1 MCKYIIIGG
10 NKIEG
15 QLSIQGAKNAVLP
28 LIAATVLNS
37 NINIIHNIPEISD
50 VKIMIKILESL
61 GCIVKRENKTLIV
74 DSSRLHNYEIPEVYV
89 KEMRSSIVFLGAM
102 LSRFGKVKVS
112 YPGGC
117 EIGSRP
123 IDLHLRALRQMG
135 AVIEEKHG
143 FIVCETVNLKGCE
156 IQLDFPSV
164 GATENI
170 MLAAVRSSGTT
181 VIRNAA
187 REPEVIELGNYINA
201 MGGKISGAGSATIFI
216 QGVEKLHDIEYIIIP
231 DRIVTGT
238 YLIAAAITG
247 GEIILKNVIPE
258 HLQSV
263 ISKLR
268 ETGCIIRDE
277 KNTIELKSPRKLNAI
292 ESIKTMPY
300 PGFPTDMQSQMMA
313 LTTICEGTSL
323 FIENIFESRYKHVNE
338 LIRMGANIIVDG
350 RVALVKGVK
359 KLTGANV
366 TARDLRGGASLIL
379 AGLAA
384 EGETIVEDIHHIGRG
399 YENVRSDI
407 KKVGGNIIKVQK

>member
-1 MCKYIIIGG
+1 MSKYIIVGG

-15 QLSIQGAKNAVLP
+15 ELSIQGAKNAVLP

-37 NINIIHNIPEISD
+37 STNIIHDIPEITD
-50 VKIMIKILESL
+50 VEIMIKILESL
-61 GCIVKRENKTLIV
+61 GCTVKRENKTLIV

-89 KEMRSSIVFLGAM
+89 REMRSSIVFLGAM
-102 LSRFGKVKVS
+102 LSRFGKIKVS

-123 IDLHLRALRQMG
+123 IDLHLRALKQMG

-143 FIVCETVNLKGCE
+143 FIVCETVNLRGCE

-170 MLAAVRSSGTT
+170 MLAAVRSRGTT

-201 MGGKISGAGSATIFI
+201 MGGRVFGAGTATIFI
-216 QGVEKLHDIEYIIIP
+216 HGVEKLHEIEYKIIP

-247 GEIILKNVIPE
+247 GEILLKNVVPD

-263 ISKLR
+263 VSKLR
-268 ETGCIIRDE
+268 ETGCIIRSD
-277 KNTIELKSPRKLNAI
+277 KNSIELKTPRKLNSL
-292 ESIKTMPY
+292 ESIKTLPY

-313 LTTICEGTSL
+313 LTTICDGTSL

-338 LIRMGANIIVDG
+338 LIRMGANIILDG

-359 KLTGANV
+359 KLTGASV
-366 TARDLRGGASLIL
+366 TARDLRGGACLLL

-384 EGETIVEDIHHIGRG
+384 EGETVLENAHHIERG
-399 YENVRSDI
+399 YDNIHKDI
-407 KKVGGNIIKVQK
+407 SKVGGNIVKIQ